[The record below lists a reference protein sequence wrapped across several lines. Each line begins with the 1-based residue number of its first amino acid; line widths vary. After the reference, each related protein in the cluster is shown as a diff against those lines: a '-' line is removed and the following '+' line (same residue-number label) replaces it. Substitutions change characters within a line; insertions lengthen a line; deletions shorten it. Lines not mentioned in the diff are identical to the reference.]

1 LIIEAIG
8 LMALGLGVIGCTSS
22 LTTVRTP
29 SSPSIGA
36 PSARAVVGHVGDGLV
51 VSDQIGNGLIATV
64 LGVVNPAPLDPSPS
78 PNPAALD
85 PGQQPAVVQISI
97 ENPSRVTAVRT
108 NVFADMNVIDG
119 HDQSYDPWL
128 PIHTTAGA
136 AFPSAAT
143 LAAGEKL
150 VGYVGFRVPVGTAIT
165 RVKYA
170 PSSDFAKKE
179 GEWILP

>member
-1 LIIEAIG
+1 L
-8 LMALGLGVIGCTSS
+8 
-22 LTTVRTP
+22 
-29 SSPSIGA
+29 SSPIAAPPVGA
-36 PSARAVVGHVGDGLV
+36 EVGHVGDGLV
-51 VSDQIGNGLIATV
+51 VSDMIGNRLIATV
-64 LGVVNPAPLDPSPS
+64 LRVVNPAPLSPDPS

-119 HDQSYDPWL
+119 QNQSYDPWI

-136 AFPSAAT
+136 PFPSAAT
-143 LAAGEKL
+143 LAAGETV

-170 PSSDFAKKE
+170 PSSDFAKKD
-179 GEWILP
+179 GEWVVP